1 MGQIERLENQTKL
14 AKYAGL
20 YSKVKQSGNCQS

>member
-1 MGQIERLENQTKL
+1 MENQTKL

>member
-1 MGQIERLENQTKL
+1 M

>member
-1 MGQIERLENQTKL
+1 VPDGPGLGVRLDRHKL

-20 YSKVKQSGNCQS
+20 YRELGN